1 MKRLLTHIGKSVAVF
16 IIGFSLFLVGCK
28 KEGQPQKP
36 LVRKPVAQIP
46 AAQKQAA
53 PAAQAVVQP
62 AEQPKAERATYMYEQ
77 KGRRDPFVSLV
88 QVAKEKPKRLRGAKP
103 IENFDVDEIKLIAI
117 LWNNKQYFALITLP
131 DGKSYTIRKG
141 TTLGL
146 YGGKVE
152 EITRDSV
159 LIREHVKDY
168 RGQLKTKDT
177 ILKLRK
183 EGE

>member
-1 MKRLLTHIGKSVAVF
+1 MQKWLVVLIAVS
-16 IIGFSLFLVGCK
+16 SLFLMGCK
-28 KEGQPQKP
+28 KDEKP
-36 LVRKPVAQIP
+36 PKAPAKKS
-46 AAQKQAA
+46 AAQKPAA
-53 PAAQAVVQP
+53 PPAQTAVQA
-62 AEQPKAERATYMYEQ
+62 AEQPKTERETYIYEQ
-77 KGRRDPFVSLV
+77 KGRRDPFASLV

-103 IENFDVDEIKLIAI
+103 IENFDVGEIKLNAI
-117 LWNNKQYFALITLP
+117 LWDNKQYFALITLP

>member
-1 MKRLLTHIGKSVAVF
+1 MKRHISPMHKWWVVVLIAGLA
-16 IIGFSLFLVGCK
+16 LFFAGCK
-28 KEGQPQKP
+28 KEQQPP
-36 LVRKPVAQIP
+36 KPVAGKQTV
-46 AAQKQAA
+46 QKQAA
-53 PAAQAVVQP
+53 PAPPPAQQAK
-62 AEQPKAERATYMYEQ
+62 EEPKAEKEAYVYDQ

-88 QVAKEKPKRLRGAKP
+88 QVAKEKPKRLRGSKP
-103 IENFDVDEIKLIAI
+103 IENFDVDEIRLIAI
-117 LWNNKQYFALITLP
+117 LWDSKQYYALITLP

-152 EITRDSV
+152 EITRETV

>member
-1 MKRLLTHIGKSVAVF
+1 MIVVAALA
-16 IIGFSLFLVGCK
+16 LFVVGCNK
-28 KEGQPQKP
+28 DQAPSK
-36 LVRKPVAQIP
+36 P
-46 AAQKQAA
+46 AAQKAVQKQAPQAPQAA
-53 PAAQAVVQP
+53 QQG
-62 AEQPKAERATYMYEQ
+62 QGGQKAEKEIYVYEQ

-103 IENFDVDEIKLIAI
+103 TENFDVDEIRMIAI
-117 LWNNKQYFALITLP
+117 LWDNKQYYALITLP

-152 EITRDSV
+152 EITKDRV
-159 LIREHVKDY
+159 LVREQVKDY
-168 RGQLKTKDT
+168 RGQLRTKDT

>member
-1 MKRLLTHIGKSVAVF
+1 MQRLFARMQKWLVVFVAV
-16 IIGFSLFLVGCK
+16 FSLFLVGCK
-28 KEGQPQKP
+28 KDEKPTQPAAKQ
-36 LVRKPVAQIP
+36 P
-46 AAQKQAA
+46 AAQKQA
-53 PAAQAVVQP
+53 PQAQQP
-62 AEQPKAERATYMYEQ
+62 AEQAKEEPKPEKDVYAYEQ

-88 QVAKEKPKRLRGAKP
+88 EVAKEKPKRLRGAKP
-103 IENFDVDEIKLIAI
+103 IENFDVDEIRLIAI
-117 LWNNKQYFALITLP
+117 LWAKKQYYALITLP

-152 EITRDSV
+152 EITKDSV
-159 LIREHVKDY
+159 VIREHVKDY